1 MKSKLA
7 LTSPLEFSEN
17 LTTTNRGI
25 FKTRREPLMIREVAD
40 FFAKRV
46 PGWDFSARGAP
57 IDDPAVAR
65 DSELV
70 MPVVQATQSQ
80 ASLAAREGPE

>member
-7 LTSPLEFSEN
+7 LTSPFEFSGN
-17 LTTTNRGI
+17 LTTAYRRI
-25 FKTRREPLMIREVAD
+25 FKNRRQPLMMSGAPD